1 MKINSEIEIAQ
12 EAFDN
17 SDIPI
22 TLQVHCQQELDVT
35 EDEHLSSDR
44 ILTNFV
50 KARGEQ

>member
-12 EAFDN
+12 QAFDN

-35 EDEHLSSDR
+35 EPDNSGKLLEY
-44 ILTNFV
+44 FE
-50 KARGEQ
+50 KARGE